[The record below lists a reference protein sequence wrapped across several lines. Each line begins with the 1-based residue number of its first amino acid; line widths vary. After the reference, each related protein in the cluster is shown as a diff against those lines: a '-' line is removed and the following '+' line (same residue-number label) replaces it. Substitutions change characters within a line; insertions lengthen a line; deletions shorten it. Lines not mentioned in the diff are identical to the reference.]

1 MKISYI
7 TINIY
12 QNFYILCYIKMEFF
26 EKFRKLYNF
35 SKSLEESQ
43 QIYSYVND
51 TIWIN
56 FQKIIKDYNIEN
68 FEILY
73 KVILNYHFLE
83 TKKLDDYPYKI
94 KIYSDVEGGIVFEPK
109 NLPVCLQYMLLYWY

>member
-1 MKISYI
+1 
-7 TINIY
+7 
-12 QNFYILCYIKMEFF
+12 MEFF